1 MILKYL
7 KFNKEFLK
15 CQKYNKNELKYRF
28 AKSLFFDLRLSVI
41 IRFYIYKF
49 FLANYKNSIVSFN
62 NICIISSNFK
72 SVFKFLRMNRLFS
85 KNFLNFAKWSGIR
98 KSSW

>member
-15 CQKYNKNELKYRF
+15 RQKYNKNELKYRF

-49 FLANYKNSIVSFN
+49 F
-62 NICIISSNFK
+62 
-72 SVFKFLRMNRLFS
+72 
-85 KNFLNFAKWSGIR
+85 
-98 KSSW
+98 